1 MKEKEKCTMKAEDA
15 SYGPVADNRCPFSE
29 EAEIHRLQNAFGE
42 ALGDMPLP
50 EETRK
55 EWSIFVQ
62 RQEQKKRKLHLRIW
76 LSGGVAAMLALS
88 ILLWSPWQKTDNRQF
103 IEIFSALHA
112 PEQITTTE
120 ENGIIIIS
128 TPPATTTKV
137 TLEDGSKVL
146 LNANSRLEYPKE
158 FASKK
163 KRIVSL
169 TGEARFEVTKDN
181 HHPFI
186 VSAGK
191 MQTQVLGTVFDVNAY
206 PGNPPVVTLYQ
217 GHVSV
222 GKVKSLPEKRI
233 LPGQCATLTANGDIQ
248 LSKATQTENEGW
260 LKDEFYYDNT
270 EMLTVLQNIGT
281 WYNISI
287 ICHSADLLHKRVH
300 FRFSRN
306 VPIKTLLNVL
316 NDLNI
321 AHFQYDNKQIIVE

>member
-1 MKEKEKCTMKAEDA
+1 MKEKEKCTMKAEDS

-29 EAEIHRLQNAFGE
+29 DAEIHRLQNAFGE

-206 PGNPPVVTLYQ
+206 PGNPPVVTL
-217 GHVSV
+217 
-222 GKVKSLPEKRI
+222 
-233 LPGQCATLTANGDIQ
+233 TANGDIQ